1 MLSRAL
7 LLATALFTSST
18 AWAASELLAV
28 KVDGTARLVRAD
40 GNRALLARMPLLN
53 GDSLSLSGDSRVALQ
68 LAGRGLITLARGA
81 ELQVFDSR
89 GGATAQGR
97 FKLLSGTV
105 RVDSRGR
112 PAQDVRLNV
121 GSLKARIYGAE
132 ALGANDAAGD
142 TLCVLAGAIEV
153 QTAGAPDTRLD
164 LPGSCVRR
172 SPDGLLRNLR
182 LDSDTPMTTA
192 LAASEFRGAAEA
204 LAGTG
209 RPAPGAA
216 PIIAPVAA
224 AGTAPTAPLAAAAGS
239 KAKGWTVVVL
249 SLSQREPVDQ
259 RTQSLLDQGLPASAR
274 SAEVKGKLMHRVTV
288 GEFASQDE
296 ARDFARGTLAKAGI
310 QGWISPLF

>member
-7 LLATALFTSST
+7 LLVTALFTSST
-18 AWAASELLAV
+18 AWAASELMAV

-68 LAGRGLITLARGA
+68 LAGHGLITLARGA

-89 GGATAQGR
+89 GGATALGR

-112 PAQDVRLNV
+112 PAQDIRLNV

-204 LAGTG
+204 LAGAN
-209 RPAPGAA
+209 RPAPAT
-216 PIIAPVAA
+216 PIIAPVATGA
-224 AGTAPTAPLAAAAGS
+224 AMSPALAPTSGS

-249 SLSQREPVDQ
+249 SLSQREPVEQ

-288 GEFASQDE
+288 GEFASQGE
-296 ARDFARGTLAKAGI
+296 ARDFARSTLAKAGI